1 MQCISGEVNPFGIMS
16 GHIFVRHP
24 RFSYITS
31 TQKMWKKCKVVS
43 VYLFLM
49 HCRFK
54 TLQKHTDI
62 PSPLLKKIYQ
72 ILTRPVLS
80 PQWDRVMKN
89 NVNAFPSKT
98 SAFPQETLCS
108 FFVGKCKVSLGTQNI
123 FASKRKVSW
132 RNAKYLF
139 PPIFSP
145 SPCPFK
151 GSIDLQQTLHYIC
164 IIFLILHRHFSNCNY
179 ISFLAVEF
187 FSY

>member
-16 GHIFVRHP
+16 GHIFVRHS

-108 FFVGKCKVSLGTQNI
+108 FFAGQMQSFSG
-123 FASKRKVSW
+123 
-132 RNAKYLF
+132 NAKHF
-139 PPIFSP
+139 
-145 SPCPFK
+145 CE
-151 GSIDLQQTLHYIC
+151 QTQ
-164 IIFLILHRHFSNCNY
+164 
-179 ISFLAVEF
+179 SFLEERKIF
-187 FSY
+187 ISSHIFPFTMSL